1 MPEKFIAT
9 SLKKTKIN
17 EKEYIFSVDE
27 IIAGNIDEK
36 TKILTDSN
44 GIEYMPLS
52 VKEKESG
59 TKNYYCHAI
68 ESDKLEE
75 AFETNYTFREA
86 LAAYEKRCREKL
98 YLTLEYEEDTV
109 IRIVIDKGNY
119 TKALEK
125 IRTINEQNSQTTTK
139 QEIEKEEQEDDDYI
153 EFLKEIKEKISMG
166 KYTEDELIDLK
177 IKLKDHQEELEATLI
192 SIDMQLESIEE
203 EYEEKISA
211 TATKQDKPE
220 KIKEETILQSSE
232 NKKIKSNHPIN
243 IVDVFDKVTKTL
255 VAQEEPARRVIV
267 ELARLDEMKK
277 KGYGILLTGE
287 SGVGKTLFMSLLAK
301 YLQRPLL
308 RIDSTQLTAPGFVGR
323 DIEQYLWELYESCN
337 KDLELAE
344 RAIVFF
350 DEIDKKGSEK
360 KSDISG
366 QAVLNTLLTFI
377 SGETYTA
384 CKHPNHETEKNS
396 VKIDTSNMLIV
407 AGGAFLDV
415 YSNKEKNHPL
425 GFIEGNNKNIET
437 TEPEISDFI
446 EKAQMP
452 KEFMGRVPIIVR
464 MNSLNIDSIRKILLE
479 SDESIL
485 KMQEEIFDKKGVKL
499 TTQDGYIMSISQA
512 ALDRKI
518 GARGLNKLICDTTW
532 KAYDAVCSNPNE
544 YSEIILTEET
554 VKDPSSYQYIKK

>member
-1 MPEKFIAT
+1 MKERFIAT

-17 EKEYIFSVDE
+17 DKEYIYSVE
-27 IIAGNIDEK
+27 EVIAGDIDEE
-36 TKILTDSN
+36 TKILTDSK
-44 GIEYMPLS
+44 GTKYAPLS
-52 VKEKESG
+52 ITREESEI
-59 TKNYYCHAI
+59 KNYYGNIVEADKI
-68 ESDKLEE
+68 EELFEE
-75 AFETNYTFREA
+75 QYSLREA
-86 LAAYEKRCREKL
+86 LMAYEKRCKERL
-98 YLTLEYEEDTV
+98 FFISIHDEDAV
-109 IRIVIDKGNY
+109 IRIVIDKGDY
-119 TKALEK
+119 IKALEQ
-125 IRTINEQNSQTTTK
+125 IRKPAETVTNNNEVNET
-139 QEIEKEEQEDDDYI
+139 EEDDEEAQYI
-153 EFLKEIKEKISMG
+153 ESLKEIKEHIING
-166 KYTEDELIDLK
+166 KYNEDELIDIK
-177 IKLKDHQEELEATLI
+177 IRLNDHLEELDSTI
-192 SIDMQLESIEE
+192 QSIDIQLESLSQDLK
-203 EYEEKISA
+203 EKTPKIV
-211 TATKQDKPE
+211 QDKEPT
-220 KIKEETILQSSE
+220 TINKTSNKNQS
-232 NKKIKSNHPIN
+232 IN

-287 SGVGKTLFMSLLAK
+287 SGVGKTLFMSLLARH
-301 YLQRPLL
+301 LQRPLL

-323 DIEQYLWELYESCN
+323 DIEQYLWELYENCN
-337 KDLELAE
+337 KDIELAQ

-384 CKHPNHETEKNS
+384 CKTPNRIEENNS
-396 VKIDTSNMLIV
+396 IKIDTSNMLIV

-415 YSNKEKNHPL
+415 YSKEKKSHSL
-425 GFIEGNNKNIET
+425 GFTDEKNTKPET
-437 TEPEISDFI
+437 IEPEISDFI

-464 MNSLNIDSIRKILLE
+464 MNSLNTDSIRKILLE

-485 KMQEEIFDKKGVKL
+485 KMQEEIFGNRGVKL

-532 KAYDAVCSNPNE
+532 KAFDDVCSNPNK

-554 VKDPSSYQYIKK
+554 VRDPSSYQYIKNKK